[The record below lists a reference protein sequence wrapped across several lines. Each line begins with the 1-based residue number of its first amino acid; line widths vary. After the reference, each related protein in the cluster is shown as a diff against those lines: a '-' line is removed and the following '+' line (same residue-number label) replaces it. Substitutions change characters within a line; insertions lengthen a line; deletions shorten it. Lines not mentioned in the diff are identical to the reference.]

1 MNKQMLLT
9 LVSAGLLVLVGC
21 GGGKTEAEF
30 GSSGAGAG
38 KPTAKKTETTAAVK
52 GGGPSAP
59 AASGIGPQAT
69 GDTLYPA
76 DKGVGVVKG
85 KVTLVPPYKPM
96 STIDMTSN
104 DFCKQQ
110 HGTPIKFETI
120 ITDENKGLKNAMVY
134 VSKGLETYRFE
145 VPKEPVEVDQ
155 KGCQYIPHV
164 FGVMAGQ
171 TLNIRNSDE
180 TLHNV
185 NAVGYFNFGQ
195 PKPQVDTRKFDDAAA
210 VHFKCDAHAWM
221 SSKCNVFDHSFFV
234 VTKDDGSFELPGKL
248 VPGKYTISAW
258 HEEGEKYAAP
268 SVDIEVKD
276 DGSVTPAEVNFAF
289 DKK

>member
-9 LVSAGLLVLVGC
+9 LVSAGLLVLAGC
-21 GGGKTEAEF
+21 GGGKPEQEF
-30 GSSGAGAG
+30 GSSGTSAA
-38 KPTAKKTETTAAVK
+38 KTTAKKTETAAAPK
-52 GGGPSAP
+52 TGGATP
-59 AASGIGPQAT
+59 ATASGIGPQAT

-85 KVTLVPPYKPM
+85 KVTLVPKYKPM
-96 STIDMTSN
+96 MTIDMTSN
-104 DFCKQQ
+104 ETCAKL
-110 HGTPIKFETI
+110 HATPVKYETI
-120 ITDENKGLKNAMVY
+120 IADESGGLKNAMVY
-134 VSKGLETYRFE
+134 VSKGLNAYRFE
-145 VPKEPVEVDQ
+145 VPADPVVVDQ

-171 TLNIRNSDE
+171 KLDIKNSDE

-185 NAVGYFNFGQ
+185 NAVGYFNFGM
-195 PKPQVDTRKFDDAAA
+195 PKPSVEHRSFEEAAP

-221 SSKCNVFDHSFFV
+221 SAKCNVFDHPFFV
-234 VTKDDGSFELPGKL
+234 VTKDDGSYELPGKL

-258 HEEGEKYAAP
+258 HEENEKYAVP
-268 SVDIEVKD
+268 SVEIEVKE

>member
-1 MNKQMLLT
+1 MNKQMLLS
-9 LVSAGLLVLVGC
+9 LVSAGLLVLAGC
-21 GGGKTEAEF
+21 GGGKPEAEF

-38 KPTAKKTETTAAVK
+38 KTTAKKTDK
-52 GGGPSAP
+52 GPDTPKGPV
-59 AASGIGPQAT
+59 ASGTGIGPQAT

-85 KVTLVPPYKPM
+85 KVTLVPAYKPM
-96 STIDMTSN
+96 STIDMTAN
-104 DFCKQQ
+104 EFCNKQ
-110 HGTPIKFETI
+110 HGTPIKFETV

-134 VSKGLETYRFE
+134 VSKGLNSYRFE
-145 VPKEPVEVDQ
+145 VPAEPVEINQ
-155 KGCQYIPHV
+155 QGYQYIPHV

-195 PKPQVDTRKFDDAAA
+195 PKPQVDVRKFEDAAA

-221 SSKCNVFDHSFFV
+221 SSKCNVFDHPFFV

-248 VPGKYTISAW
+248 VPGKYTVSAW
-258 HEEGEKYAAP
+258 HEDEKYAAP